1 MILWMIPHL
10 PLLIP
15 MVPQKALLDKHI
27 VALQW
32 IMVRVMMAHL
42 SLFLRNLISL
52 SPVFLNETVHYL
64 STTRRKT
71 P

>member
-15 MVPQKALLDKHI
+15 TVPQKALLDKHI

-42 SLFLRNLISL
+42 SLFLRNLNYA
-52 SPVFLNETVHYL
+52 FLNETVHYL